1 MEGTLTEKHWQF
13 YSAVT
18 SVIAV
23 LVSVY
28 CLSEGITSIFVH
40 LYYIP
45 IIIVSY
51 QYRERGVLCS
61 LFLVMVY
68 LLLVF
73 LYFPGNAHVI
83 IEGTIRGFALMAIA
97 FIISALASRIQTNVD
112 ALQKE
117 IDEHKK
123 TEDALRQSESRYM
136 ELSIKDDL
144 TGLYNQRHFY
154 HLLHAEIER
163 SERYG
168 RPLSLLLLD
177 IDDFKL
183 FNDTYGHMEGDRV
196 LERIGATIQR
206 CVRRTDWAFRYGGEE
221 FTIFMPETLGDQAG
235 VVAERIRA
243 EFGAERFRPSPGKE
257 ESKTVS
263 IGIAEYRP
271 GEVLR
276 DFISRADRN
285 MYEAKRRG
293 KDQLC
298 FELQGAEVS

>member
-1 MEGTLTEKHWQF
+1 LTEKHWQF
-13 YSAVT
+13 YSAAT
-18 SVIAV
+18 SVIAI

-28 CLSEGITSIFVH
+28 CLSEGITGIFVH

-51 QYRERGVLCS
+51 QYRERGVLYS

-83 IEGTIRGFALMAIA
+83 VEGTIRGFALMAIS
-97 FIISALASRIQTNVD
+97 FIISALASRIQTNV
-112 ALQKE
+112 
-117 IDEHKK
+117 
-123 TEDALRQSESRYM
+123 DALRQSESRYM

-163 SERYG
+163 AERYA
-168 RPLSLLLLD
+168 RPLSLLLID
-177 IDDFKL
+177 IDDFKR

-196 LERIGATIQR
+196 LERIGATIQQ

-221 FTIFMPETLGDQAG
+221 FTVFMPETLGDQAG
-235 VVAERIRA
+235 VVAERIRT
-243 EFGAERFRPSPGKE
+243 EFRAERFRPSPGQE

-263 IGIAEYRP
+263 IGIAQYQS
-271 GEVLR
+271 GEELKE
-276 DFISRADRN
+276 FISRADRN

-293 KDQLC
+293 KDRLC
-298 FELQGAEVS
+298 FDLKDMEAS

>member
-1 MEGTLTEKHWQF
+1 LTEKHWQF
-13 YSAVT
+13 YSALT
-18 SVIAV
+18 SVIAI

-73 LYFPGNAHVI
+73 FYFPGNTHVI
-83 IEGTIRGFALMAIA
+83 VEGTIRGLALMAISL
-97 FIISALASRIQTNVD
+97 IISALASRIRTNVE
-112 ALQKE
+112 ALQSE
-117 IDEHKK
+117 INEHKK

-163 SERYG
+163 AERYG
-168 RPLSLLLLD
+168 RPLSLLLID
-177 IDDFKL
+177 IDDFKQ
-183 FNDTYGHMEGDRV
+183 FNDTHGHMEGDRV

-235 VVAERIRA
+235 VVAERIRT
-243 EFGAERFRPSPGKE
+243 EFRAERFQPSPGRE

-263 IGIAEYRP
+263 IGIAQYQS
-271 GEVLR
+271 GEELKE
-276 DFISRADRN
+276 FISRADRN

-293 KDQLC
+293 KDRLC
-298 FELQGAEVS
+298 FDLKDSEAS

>member
-1 MEGTLTEKHWQF
+1 LTEKHWQF

-28 CLSEGITSIFVH
+28 CLSEGITGIFVH

-51 QYRERGVLCS
+51 QYRERGVLYS

-73 LYFPGNAHVI
+73 FYYPGDTHVI
-83 IEGTIRGFALMAIA
+83 IEGTIRGFALIAIS
-97 FIISALASRIQTNVD
+97 FIISALASRIRTNVD
-112 ALQKE
+112 ALQTE
-117 IDEHKK
+117 IDDHEK
-123 TEDALRQSESRYM
+123 TEQALRQSESRYM

-163 SERYG
+163 AERYG

-183 FNDTYGHMEGDRV
+183 FNDTHGHMEGDRV

-221 FTIFMPETLGDQAG
+221 FTIFMPETPGDQAG
-235 VVAERIRA
+235 VVAERIRT
-243 EFGAERFRPSPGKE
+243 EFRAERFRPSPGRE

-263 IGIAEYRP
+263 IGIAQYQSRE
-271 GEVLR
+271 ELKE
-276 DFISRADRN
+276 FISRADRN
-285 MYEAKRRG
+285 MYEAKRLG
-293 KDQLC
+293 KDRVYSSL
-298 FELQGAEVS
+298 

>member
-1 MEGTLTEKHWQF
+1 LTEKHWQF
-13 YSAVT
+13 YSAAT
-18 SVIAV
+18 SVIAI

-28 CLSEGITSIFVH
+28 CLSEGITGIFVH

-51 QYRERGVLCS
+51 QYRERGVLYS
-61 LFLVMVY
+61 LFLALVY

-73 LYFPGNAHVI
+73 FYYPGNAQI
-83 IEGTIRGFALMAIA
+83 IVEGTIRGLALMAISL
-97 FIISALASRIQTNVD
+97 IISALASRIRTNV
-112 ALQKE
+112 
-117 IDEHKK
+117 
-123 TEDALRQSESRYM
+123 DALRQSESRYM

-144 TGLYNQRHFY
+144 TGLFNQRHFY
-154 HLLHAEIER
+154 HLLQVEIER
-163 SERYG
+163 AERYG
-168 RPLSLLLLD
+168 RPLSLLLID
-177 IDDFKL
+177 IDDFKR

-196 LERIGATIQR
+196 LERIGATIQQ

-221 FTIFMPETLGDQAG
+221 FTVFMPETLGGQAG

-243 EFGAERFRPSPGKE
+243 EFREERFRPNPGQE

-263 IGIAEYRP
+263 IGIAQYRS
-271 GEVLR
+271 GEDLKE
-276 DFISRADRN
+276 FISRADRN

-298 FELQGAEVS
+298 FELTDTEAS